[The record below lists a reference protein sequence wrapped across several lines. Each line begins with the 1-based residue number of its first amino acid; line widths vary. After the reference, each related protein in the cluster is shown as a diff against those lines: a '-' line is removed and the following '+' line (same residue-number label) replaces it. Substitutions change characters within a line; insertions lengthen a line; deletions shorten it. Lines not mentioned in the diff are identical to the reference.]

1 MVFLAALLA
10 GKLVEA
16 VGLRTRVRGWS
27 GCRRV
32 LAAVSFD
39 FRFRSVAGCLAVG
52 FLGLCA

>member
-16 VGLRTRVRGWS
+16 MGLRTRVRGWS

-39 FRFRSVAGCLAVG
+39 FRFCSVAGCLAVG